1 MCIVDFTD
9 VSEVLV
15 FTSNISRLCVNVTI
29 TEDDLVERDEY
40 FTVSLSTDLEF
51 PVNLYPNSS
60 KEITIVN
67 DDCKLLYLSHDV
79 IIVSMHCVQMPIYLW
94 CVPLLKWWRMWDNW
108 RCVQC

>member
-79 IIVSMHCVQMPIYLW
+79 IIVSMHCVPKYNPSESKLQELT
-94 CVPLLKWWRMWDNW
+94 LLCEGVLEPKES
-108 RCVQC
+108 